1 MSDSVQPTQS
11 NTALYIASLALL
23 LAAYAA
29 ICTSSDS
36 NTPETQI
43 EALNSK
49 IISLENRISDMDSYI
64 VNLDKAIQNNKE
76 KLIQPK
82 LESVLQDVQDIGA
95 IAAEKAKEV
104 ISDIQNMLP
113 STTPDN
119 APSNTEQQPQEPQP
133 DMTIKAPT
141 MPAAIE
147 PAITDM
153 LPTEPK
159 SQAIESIEPNVG
171 ILPDNQTQL

>member
-1 MSDSVQPTQS
+1 
-11 NTALYIASLALL
+11 
-23 LAAYAA
+23 
-29 ICTSSDS
+29 
-36 NTPETQI
+36 
-43 EALNSK
+43 
-49 IISLENRISDMDSYI
+49 
-64 VNLDKAIQNNKE
+64 
-76 KLIQPK
+76 
-82 LESVLQDVQDIGA
+82 VLQDVQDIGA

-119 APSNTEQQPQEPQP
+119 APANTEQQPQEPQP

-147 PAITDM
+147 PATTTEPAATTDR